1 MAGMSMAQMN
11 AERLARERE
20 REEKRRLE
28 SSVQEEKRLL
38 ESSAEWLDR
47 PMSKKKNKDRSGGGG
62 GGAGGGGAADGSG
75 PAARTKTAKGSR
87 AGADKGEAREG
98 EEEEDV
104 DALLKRLDLDR
115 GISNCGFPKCE
126 AAGVQ
131 MIGTT
136 CVHCRLRSAH
146 HYTGSNFALALALLI
161 HLR

>member
-47 PMSKKKNKDRSGGGG
+47 PMSKKKNKDKSGGGEG
-62 GGAGGGGAADGSG
+62 GGGGGGAADGSG
-75 PAARTKTAKGSR
+75 PAARTKLAKGSR
-87 AGADKGEAREG
+87 AGADKDEAREG
-98 EEEEDV
+98 GEEEDV
-104 DALLKRLDLDR
+104 EALLKRLDLDR

-126 AAGVQ
+126 AEGVQ